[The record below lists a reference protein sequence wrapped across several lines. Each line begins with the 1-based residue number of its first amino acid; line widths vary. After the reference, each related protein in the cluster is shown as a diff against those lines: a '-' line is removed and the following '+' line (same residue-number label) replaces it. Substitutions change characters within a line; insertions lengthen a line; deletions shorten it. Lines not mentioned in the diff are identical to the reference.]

1 MNKLLRLASF
11 SGTLLTLL
19 LGILLLTG
27 CSSPLSS
34 SPDIITPDG
43 APASAI
49 ATEING
55 DDVLRAND
63 LVTIVFSGIPNPP
76 DRHDERINENGQITL
91 HLVGPVAAA
100 GKTTAQ
106 LQEDI
111 HKAYVPR
118 FFNRLVI
125 TVQTENRFF
134 FVSGEVKNP
143 SRLVY
148 AGGMTVLKA
157 IAAAGDFTDFAN
169 KKAVLLT
176 RQDGRRFVI
185 NTRDAR
191 KKPQL
196 DLPVVPG
203 DVIYVPKRK
212 F

>member
-1 MNKLLRLASF
+1 MNKLLRHAVF
-11 SGTLLTLL
+11 EGALLSCL

-27 CSSPLSS
+27 CS
-34 SPDIITPDG
+34 TPG
-43 APASAI
+43 PASEEPLA
-49 ATEING
+49 ATAAVSAARDG
-55 DDVLRAND
+55 DDILREND
-63 LVTIVFSGIPNPP
+63 LVSIVFSGIPNPP
-76 DRHDERINENGQITL
+76 DRHDERISASGQITL
-91 HLVGPVAAA
+91 HLVGTITAG
-100 GKTTAQ
+100 GKTPAQ
-106 LQEDI
+106 LQEEI

-118 FFNRLVI
+118 FFNRLVV

-169 KKAVLLT
+169 KKTVLLT
-176 RQDGRRFVI
+176 RQDGRKFVI

-191 KKPQL
+191 KKPEL

-212 F
+212 I